1 MDKGGD
7 MDNKS
12 ILNFFA
18 EAGKLKKV
26 KRSGWWMAG
35 VPFEESVAEH
45 SFCCAVIGYILA
57 KMEGLSVEKV
67 LIMTLFNDLH
77 EARITDL
84 HKVAHRYLDVRTA
97 ERKAYTEQ
105 IEGLRKDI
113 RVELEYIRT
122 EYDGQKTDEG
132 IAARDA
138 DILECLFQAKDYVDS
153 GVLGAKS
160 FFKEAPNHL
169 VTKSA
174 RRLWKSAKMWD
185 SKEWWE
191 KLAKFER

>member
-1 MDKGGD
+1 MLSDMDK
-7 MDNKS
+7 KS

-18 EAGKLKKV
+18 EAGKLKKI

-45 SFCCAVIGYILA
+45 SFCCTVIGYVLA
-57 KMEGLSVEKV
+57 KLEGLSVEKV
-67 LIMTLFNDLH
+67 LVMTLFNDLH
-77 EARITDL
+77 EARINDL
-84 HKVAHRYLDVRTA
+84 HKVAHRYLDVRSA
-97 ERKAYTEQ
+97 EKKAFADQ
-105 IEGLRKDI
+105 IEDLRKDM
-113 RVELEYIRT
+113 RAELKHIRT
-122 EYDGQKTDEG
+122 EYDAQKTDES

-138 DILECLFQAKDYVDS
+138 DILECLFQAKDYLDS
-153 GVLGAKS
+153 GFSGAKS
-160 FFKEAPNHL
+160 FLREAPKHL

-174 RRLWKSAKMWD
+174 RELWKAAKLWD

>member
-1 MDKGGD
+1 MSRNVDKKG
-7 MDNKS
+7 

-67 LIMTLFNDLH
+67 LTMTLFNDLH
-77 EARITDL
+77 EARINDL
-84 HKVAHRYLDVRTA
+84 HKVAHRYLDVRSA
-97 ERKAYTEQ
+97 EKKAFAEQ
-105 IEGLRKDI
+105 IEDLRRDM
-113 RVELEYIRT
+113 RLELKHTRA
-122 EYDGQKTDEG
+122 EYDAQKTDES
-132 IAARDA
+132 IVARDA

-153 GVLGAKS
+153 GFIGAKS
-160 FFKEAPNHL
+160 FFKEASKHL
-169 VTKSA
+169 ITKSA
-174 RRLWKSAKMWD
+174 RRLWKAAKSWD
-185 SKEWWE
+185 SKEWWQ